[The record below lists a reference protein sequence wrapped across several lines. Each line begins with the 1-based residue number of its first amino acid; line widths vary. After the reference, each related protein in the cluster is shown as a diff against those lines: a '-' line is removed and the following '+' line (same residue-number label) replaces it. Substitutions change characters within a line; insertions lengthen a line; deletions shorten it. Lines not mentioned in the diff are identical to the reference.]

1 MEPATPVNSAPD
13 ASLADDPRLLL
24 LSPRDNVFVCREDM
38 EAGTRIRAGGVLC
51 VLQKPI
57 LRGHKIARTP
67 IAPGEK
73 VLKYGAPVGS
83 ATIAISPG
91 DHVHVHNVRS
101 DYTPS
106 HFFDQKEGTTQ

>member
-1 MEPATPVNSAPD
+1 MEPATPATD
-13 ASLADDPRLLL
+13 ATDADDPRLLL
-24 LSPRDNVFVCREDM
+24 LSPRDNVFVCREDIA
-38 EAGTRIRAGGVLC
+38 AGTRIRAGGVLC
-51 VLQKPI
+51 VLQQPV

-67 IAPGEK
+67 IGSGDK

-106 HFFDQKEGTTQ
+106 HFFDHKEGTTQ